1 MLKGLFGK
9 GALKGFGNWIKS
21 ALPNVIKD
29 TLIERA
35 LGSLFGGGGD
45 SGGGGGA
52 EMQAT
57 IQAGPAQDP
66 SVMRKRLREVN
77 AQYLNT
83 KSERDRELRKLNL
96 VETKIMANKHTNEPF
111 PSDSDSSNSD
121 SNVAEIDVNHVNPPS
136 SSGSKTGYEDQLNDV
151 TNLSNAVGELNAA
164 KNQQKAYSDPDVNGA
179 RISKLES
186 KVDKLDQEYRSK
198 YLLNRGDKLKSAA
211 ADMIPGVKL
220 GYNDEATVRG
230 FKVMNKE
237 LELLRIK
244 QAETIVNMQAAL
256 QNQGYAGGAGR
267 GGSGGG
273 GGGGGFLSGIMGSI
287 VSGLMMEGAMTLG
300 GKLLEKAGVTGWAKN
315 QWTKLK
321 NATGLNK
328 LIGKGTKEAAEELGE
343 EGAKAVAKGTAKGV
357 TSAAAK
363 GTAEAVEQS
372 VKQAAKGVG
381 RTGAREAAER
391 AIQSGVKTAVGRKVA
406 GRVTKEVAEEAV
418 EIAGKKVAQAGL
430 RSAGTKII
438 GKIGQKL
445 GLGVLGRIAKKIAVK
460 AGQKLAVMTT
470 GPVGLAIN
478 VGMLAYDLW
487 SIGSGIIDIE
497 MIIARFKGNKMD
509 KRLWA
514 SLVNKNLTPE
524 LVKEKEWGPD
534 ELTLIR
540 ELPDVI
546 KEVDKKE
553 GYMFIMYIGVD
564 EIKELTKP
572 IDMTALDEIDDQI
585 KAHEG
590 GGDTRG
596 FFTKVA
602 DFGVRLFAPGEITE
616 SQQIMNHKKA
626 QAQGFSST
634 YDTGYNPNAQ
644 PQGGYYDGSFGGFS
658 NYSGNLLFNGTGG
671 QYTSVPIS
679 KGSGY
684 ANNRDTILAASQMVG
699 VDPGLMMRLAASESG
714 FQPSVKHKEAT
725 AAGLF
730 QFIDAT
736 WRDQLKN
743 YHQKFGIPINAHQ
756 SDARANALLGAQF
769 VKDNLESRSKST
781 GLPPSPAMAYLDHW
795 LGPGGANEFWK
806 HYNRTGG
813 AGPVSMA
820 IKGGPYTKNLALV
833 RANGGK
839 GPEFSLGQAYQNL
852 NDTLERKGREF
863 KVQEPLGG
871 GGGGNG
877 VSLSLTNGNAMG
889 GFNLQMPTFG
899 SNGKLGWTNIPVG
912 DGGGHTHTDSSG
924 KGKGEK
930 HKATATKTTGGSSS
944 VSNSLTGNGYN
955 NYTMPGG
962 NNYSNNRSTQINTTV
977 HTPKS
982 NSKEVQKGQR
992 ANKNATA

>member
-9 GALKGFGNWIKS
+9 GALKGFGNWLKG

-29 TLIERA
+29 TILERVF
-35 LGSLFGGGGD
+35 GSIFGGGG
-45 SGGGGGA
+45 GGGGGSA

-77 AQYLNT
+77 AQYLNV

-111 PSDSDSSNSD
+111 PSDNNSSGD

-136 SSGSKTGYEDQLNDV
+136 DAQGKTGYEEQLNDV
-151 TNLSNAVGELNAA
+151 TNLNNAVNELNYA
-164 KNQQKAYSDPDVNGA
+164 KNQQKAYNDPDVNGA

-186 KVDKLDQEYRSK
+186 KVDKLDQEYKSK
-198 YLLNRGDKLKSAA
+198 YLLTRGDKLKNAA

-256 QNQGYAGGAGR
+256 QNQGYAGGSGA

-273 GGGGGFLSGIMGSI
+273 GGGGFFDGIMGSI

-300 GKLLEKAGVTGWAKN
+300 GKLLEKAGVTAWAGK

-328 LIGKGTKEAAEELGE
+328 LLGKGVKEATEELGE
-343 EGAKAVAKGTAKGV
+343 EGAKIVAREAGKQGTKQGIKQGTKQVVAKSV
-357 TSAAAK
+357 SSAAA
-363 GTAEAVEQS
+363 Q
-372 VKQAAKGVG
+372 VG
-381 RTGAREAAER
+381 RTGAREAAEK
-391 AIQSGVKTAVGRKVA
+391 AIKGGVSTVA
-406 GRVTKEVAEEAV
+406 GKKVLQRAGREVAEEFV
-418 EIAGKKVAQAGL
+418 EIGGKKVAQAGL
-430 RSAGTKII
+430 RSAGTKLL
-438 GKIGQKL
+438 GKLSAKL
-445 GLGVLGRIAKKIAVK
+445 GKTVLAKIARKMAAK
-460 AGQKLAVMTT
+460 AGQKLAVMQA
-470 GPVGLAIN
+470 GPVGLVIN
-478 VGMLAYDLW
+478 IGMLAYDLYEL
-487 SIGSGIIDIE
+487 GSFIKESRTIISK
-497 MIIARFKGNKMD
+497 FQSGQMD
-509 KRLWA
+509 DRLWA
-514 SLVNKNLTPE
+514 SLVSKNLTPE
-524 LVKEKEWGPD
+524 MIKDNEWGED
-534 ELTLIR
+534 ELALIR
-540 ELPDVI
+540 EFPGII
-546 KEVDKKE
+546 KESTVMQA
-553 GYMFIMYIGVD
+553 GQFIMYIGAD
-564 EIKELTKP
+564 KLNELAKP
-572 IDMTALDEIDDQI
+572 IDLTSMDSVDEQM

-596 FFTKVA
+596 FFTKMK
-602 DFGVRLFAPGEITE
+602 DFGVRLFAPGTVTE
-616 SQQIMNHKKA
+616 SQQIIEHQQREKA
-626 QAQGFSST
+626 KAMQQQ
-634 YDTGYNPNAQ
+634 Q
-644 PQGGYYDGSFGGFS
+644 PMGQQGGYYDGSFGGFS
-658 NYSGNLLFNGTGG
+658 NFSGNLLFPGTGG

-679 KGSGY
+679 QGSGY
-684 ANNRDTILAASQMVG
+684 EANRNTILAASQMVG

-736 WRDQLKN
+736 WKDQLKK
-743 YHQKFGIPINAHQ
+743 YHQKFGIPPNAHQ

-806 HYNRTGG
+806 QYNKTGG
-813 AGPVSMA
+813 SGPVSMA
-820 IKGGPYTKNLALV
+820 ITGGPYTKNLALV

-871 GGGGNG
+871 GGNG
-877 VSLSLTNGNAMG
+877 VSLSLTNNGG
-889 GFNLQMPTFG
+889 GYGFNMPTFG
-899 SNGKLGWTNIPVG
+899 SDGKLGWTTIPAG
-912 DGGGHTHTDSSG
+912 GGSHTHAHNDGGGTKKKEQFKPRVERNNQSPSVTPSLVSSG
-924 KGKGEK
+924 YG
-930 HKATATKTTGGSSS
+930 
-944 VSNSLTGNGYN
+944 
-955 NYTMPGG
+955 NYTMPGV
-962 NNYSNNRSTQINTTV
+962 NNYSNNRSTEVNNTFKV
-977 HTPKS
+977 QDKNPKG
-982 NSKEVQKGQR
+982 KQKGQN
-992 ANKNATA
+992 ANRNATA

>member
-77 AQYLNT
+77 AQYLNV

-96 VETKIMANKHTNEPF
+96 VETKIMANKYTNEPF
-111 PSDSDSSNSD
+111 PNEDSSNSD

-136 SSGSKTGYEDQLNDV
+136 SSGGKTGYEDQLNDV

-164 KNQQKAYSDPDVNGA
+164 RNQQKAYSDPDVNGA

-198 YLLNRGDKLKSAA
+198 YLLNRGDRLKSAA

-256 QNQGYAGGAGR
+256 QNQGYAGGGGGA

-273 GGGGGFLSGIMGSI
+273 GGGGFFSGIMGSI

-328 LIGKGTKEAAEELGE
+328 LIGKGTKEAVEELGE
-343 EGAKAVAKGTAKGV
+343 EGAKVVAKGSAKGM

-363 GTAEAVEQS
+363 GTAKAVQQS
-372 VKQAAKGVG
+372 VKQVAAKG
-381 RTGAREAAER
+381 TKAGAREAAER

-470 GPVGLAIN
+470 GPIGLAIN

-487 SIGSGIIDIE
+487 SIGSGIMDIE
-497 MIIARFKGNKMD
+497 LIIARFKNNKVD

-514 SLVNKNLTPE
+514 SLLSKNLTPE

-540 ELPDVI
+540 EFPDVI

-553 GYMFIMYIGVD
+553 GYMFIMYIGID
-564 EIKELTKP
+564 ELNELAKP
-572 IDMTALDEIDDQI
+572 IDLTSTDDIEEQM

-596 FFTKVA
+596 FFTKLK
-602 DFGVRLFAPGEITE
+602 DFGVRIFAPGTITE
-616 SQQIMNHKKA
+616 SQQIMEHRREQEKA
-626 QAQGFSST
+626 RAQQ
-634 YDTGYNPNAQ
+634 Q
-644 PQGGYYDGSFGGFS
+644 PMGQQGGGYYDGSFGGFS
-658 NYSGNLLFNGTGG
+658 NMSGNLLFPGAGG
-671 QYTSVPIS
+671 SYSSIPIS
-679 KGSGY
+679 NGDGY
-684 ANNRDTILAASQMVG
+684 QANRNTILAASQAVG

-714 FQPSVKHKEAT
+714 FKPSVKHAKAT

-736 WRDQLKN
+736 WKAQLKK
-743 YHQKFGIPINAHQ
+743 YGPKFGIPPNAHQ
-756 SDARANALLGAQF
+756 SDARANALIGAQF
-769 VKDNLESRSKST
+769 VKDNLERRSARE
-781 GLPPSPAMAYLDHW
+781 GLPPSAAMAYLDHW
-795 LGPGGANEFWK
+795 LGEAGANRFFQKLKTSPGEIVT
-806 HYNRTGG
+806 NG
-813 AGPVSMA
+813 
-820 IKGGPYTKNLALV
+820 ALV
-833 RANGGK
+833 GNEFTLNQALARENGK
-839 GPEFSLGQAYQNL
+839 GRILSVAETYQNL
-852 NDTLERKGREF
+852 DRILDKKGRDF
-863 KVQEPLGG
+863 GVIEPLGG
-871 GGGGNG
+871 GGGFA
-877 VSLSLTNGNAMG
+877 GNAMIPNPANFIQTALNSAG
-889 GFNLQMPTFG
+889 QQSQPTMDKSAHKGFIAKAVQDIANVGNLAAQRAA
-899 SNGKLGWTNIPVG
+899 S
-912 DGGGHTHTDSSG
+912 
-924 KGKGEK
+924 
-930 HKATATKTTGGSSS
+930 GGSKNKG
-944 VSNSLTGNGYN
+944 VSPSLTG
-955 NYTMPGG
+955 G
-962 NNYSNNRSTQINTTV
+962 NTIVSNNNTHVEKRVEINNNI
-977 HTPKS
+977 KQKDK
-982 NSKEVQKGQR
+982 NSQGVQKGQR
-992 ANKNATA
+992 ANRTATA

>member
-45 SGGGGGA
+45 SGGGGGGG

-121 SNVAEIDVNHVNPPS
+121 SNVAEIDINHVNPPS
-136 SSGSKTGYEDQLNDV
+136 NSQSKTGYEDQLNDV

-256 QNQGYAGGAGR
+256 QNQGYAGGAGGR

-343 EGAKAVAKGTAKGV
+343 EGAKTVAKGTAKGM

-381 RTGAREAAER
+381 KAGAREAAEK

-460 AGQKLAVMTT
+460 AGQKLAVMAT

-572 IDMTALDEIDDQI
+572 IDMTALDDIDDQI

-634 YDTGYNPNAQ
+634 YSSGYNPNAQ

-658 NYSGNLLFNGTGG
+658 NVTGNLLFPGAGG
-671 QYTSVPIS
+671 SYSSIPIS
-679 KGSGY
+679 NGDGY
-684 ANNRDTILAASQMVG
+684 QANRNTILAASQAVG

-714 FQPSVKHKEAT
+714 FKPSVKHAKAT

-736 WRDQLKN
+736 WRAQLKK
-743 YHQKFGIPINAHQ
+743 YGPKFGIPPNAHQ
-756 SDARANALLGAQF
+756 SDARANALIGAQF
-769 VKDNLESRSKST
+769 VKDNLERRSARE

-795 LGPGGANEFWK
+795 LGEAGANRFFSKLKTSPGEIVT
-806 HYNRTGG
+806 NG
-813 AGPVSMA
+813 
-820 IKGGPYTKNLALV
+820 ALV
-833 RANGGK
+833 GNEFTLNQALAREGGK
-839 GPEFSLGQAYQNL
+839 GRILSVAETYQNL
-852 NDTLERKGREF
+852 DRILDKKGRDF
-863 KVQEPLGG
+863 GVVEPLGG
-871 GGGGNG
+871 GGGFAGIAGIPSPTNFIQTALNSAGHSQPQMDKSAHKGFITKAVQDIANVGNLAAQRAASGGKSKG
-877 VSLSLTNGNAMG
+877 V
-889 GFNLQMPTFG
+889 QQ
-899 SNGKLGWTNIPVG
+899 
-912 DGGGHTHTDSSG
+912 
-924 KGKGEK
+924 
-930 HKATATKTTGGSSS
+930 
-944 VSNSLTGNGYN
+944 SLTG
-955 NYTMPGG
+955 G
-962 NNYSNNRSTQINTTV
+962 NNMIASTTTNVSKTTEINNTFKQQDKNN
-977 HTPKS
+977 KS
-982 NSKEVQKGQR
+982 LQKGQR
-992 ANKNATA
+992 ANRTATA

>member
-35 LGSLFGGGGD
+35 LGSIFGGGG
-45 SGGGGGA
+45 GGGGGGSA

-111 PSDSDSSNSD
+111 PSDNDSSNSD
-121 SNVAEIDVNHVNPPS
+121 SNVAEVDVNHVNPPS
-136 SSGSKTGYEDQLNDV
+136 SSQGKTGYEDQLNDV

-164 KNQQKAYSDPDVNGA
+164 KNQQKAYNDPDVNGA

-186 KVDKLDQEYRSK
+186 KVDKLDQEYKSK

-244 QAETIVNMQAAL
+244 QAETIINMQAAL
-256 QNQGYAGGAGR
+256 QNQGYAGGGGA

-273 GGGGGFLSGIMGSI
+273 GGGGFFDGIMGSI

-300 GKLLEKAGVTGWAKN
+300 GKLLEKAGVTAWAGK

-328 LIGKGTKEAAEELGE
+328 LIGKGTKEAVEELGE
-343 EGAKAVAKGTAKGV
+343 EGAKVAAKGTAKGM

-363 GTAEAVEQS
+363 GTAKAVEQS
-372 VKQAAKGVG
+372 VKQVASKG
-381 RTGAREAAER
+381 TKAGAREAAER

-470 GPVGLAIN
+470 GPIGLAIN

-487 SIGSGIIDIE
+487 SIGSGIMDIE
-497 MIIARFKGNKMD
+497 MIIARFKNNKVD

-514 SLVNKNLTPE
+514 SLLSKNLTPE

-540 ELPDVI
+540 EFPDVI

-553 GYMFIMYIGVD
+553 GYMFIMYIGID
-564 EIKELTKP
+564 ELNELAKP
-572 IDMTALDEIDDQI
+572 IDLTSTDDIEEQM

-596 FFTKVA
+596 FFTKLK
-602 DFGVRLFAPGEITE
+602 DFGVRIFAPGTVTE
-616 SQQIMNHKKA
+616 SQQIMEHQREQAKIKA
-626 QAQGFSST
+626 QQQSQQSMG
-634 YDTGYNPNAQ
+634 Q
-644 PQGGYYDGSFGGFS
+644 QGGYYDGSFGGFS
-658 NYSGNLLFNGTGG
+658 NYSGNLLFPGAGG
-671 QYTSVPIS
+671 SYSSIPIS
-679 KGSGY
+679 NGDGY
-684 ANNRDTILAASQMVG
+684 QANRNTILAASQAVG

-714 FQPSVKHKEAT
+714 FKPSVKHAKAT

-736 WRDQLKN
+736 WRAQLKK
-743 YHQKFGIPINAHQ
+743 YGPKFGIPPNAHQ
-756 SDARANALLGAQF
+756 SDARANALIGAQF
-769 VKDNLESRSKST
+769 VKDNLERRSARE

-795 LGPGGANEFWK
+795 LGEAGANRFFSKLKTSPGEIVT
-806 HYNRTGG
+806 NG
-813 AGPVSMA
+813 
-820 IKGGPYTKNLALV
+820 ALV
-833 RANGGK
+833 GNEFTLNQALAREGGK
-839 GPEFSLGQAYQNL
+839 GRILSVAETYQNL
-852 NDTLERKGREF
+852 DRILDKKGRDF
-863 KVQEPLGG
+863 GVMEPLGG
-871 GGGGNG
+871 GGGFAGNPMIPSPVNMIQGMLNNAPQHQMDNSSHKGFIAKAVQDITNVGNLAAQRAASGGSKGKSG
-877 VSLSLTNGNAMG
+877 VS
-889 GFNLQMPTFG
+889 P
-899 SNGKLGWTNIPVG
+899 
-912 DGGGHTHTDSSG
+912 
-924 KGKGEK
+924 
-930 HKATATKTTGGSSS
+930 
-944 VSNSLTGNGYN
+944 SLTG
-955 NYTMPGG
+955 G
-962 NNYSNNRSTQINTTV
+962 NNMIASTTTNVKKVTEINNTIKQQDKNN
-977 HTPKS
+977 KS
-982 NSKEVQKGQR
+982 LQKGQR
-992 ANKNATA
+992 ANRTATA

>member
-35 LGSLFGGGGD
+35 LGSLFGGRGD

-77 AQYLNT
+77 AQYLNV

-96 VETKIMANKHTNEPF
+96 VETKIMANKYTNEPF
-111 PSDSDSSNSD
+111 PSDNDNSSSD
-121 SNVAEIDVNHVNPPS
+121 SNVAEIDINHVNPPS

-164 KNQQKAYSDPDVNGA
+164 KNQQKAYNDPDVNGA

-256 QNQGYAGGAGR
+256 QNQGYAGGGGGA

-273 GGGGGFLSGIMGSI
+273 GGGGFFSGIMGSI

-328 LIGKGTKEAAEELGE
+328 LIGKGTKEAVEELGE
-343 EGAKAVAKGTAKGV
+343 EGAKVVAKGSAKGM

-363 GTAEAVEQS
+363 GTAKAVQQS
-372 VKQAAKGVG
+372 VKQVAAKG
-381 RTGAREAAER
+381 TKAGAREAAER

-470 GPVGLAIN
+470 GPIGLAIN

-487 SIGSGIIDIE
+487 SIGSGIMDIE
-497 MIIARFKGNKMD
+497 LIIARFKNNKVD

-514 SLVNKNLTPE
+514 SLLSKNLTPE

-540 ELPDVI
+540 EFPDVI

-553 GYMFIMYIGVD
+553 GYMFIMYIGID
-564 EIKELTKP
+564 ELNELAKP
-572 IDMTALDEIDDQI
+572 IDLTSTDDIEEQM

-596 FFTKVA
+596 FFTKLK
-602 DFGVRLFAPGEITE
+602 DFGVRIFAPGTITE
-616 SQQIMNHKKA
+616 SQQIMEHRREQEKA
-626 QAQGFSST
+626 RAQQ
-634 YDTGYNPNAQ
+634 Q
-644 PQGGYYDGSFGGFS
+644 PMGQQGGGYYDGSFGGFS
-658 NYSGNLLFNGTGG
+658 NMSGNLLFPGAGG
-671 QYTSVPIS
+671 SYSSIPIS
-679 KGSGY
+679 NGDGY
-684 ANNRDTILAASQMVG
+684 QANRNTILAASQAVG

-714 FQPSVKHKEAT
+714 FKPSVKHAKAT

-736 WRDQLKN
+736 WKAQLKK
-743 YHQKFGIPINAHQ
+743 YGPKFGIPPNAHQ
-756 SDARANALLGAQF
+756 SDARANALIGAQF
-769 VKDNLESRSKST
+769 VKDNLERRSARE
-781 GLPPSPAMAYLDHW
+781 GLPPSAAMAYLDHW
-795 LGPGGANEFWK
+795 LGEAGANRFFQKLKTSPGEIVT
-806 HYNRTGG
+806 NG
-813 AGPVSMA
+813 
-820 IKGGPYTKNLALV
+820 ALV
-833 RANGGK
+833 GNEFTLNQALARENGK
-839 GPEFSLGQAYQNL
+839 GRILSVAETYQNL
-852 NDTLERKGREF
+852 DRILDKKGRDF
-863 KVQEPLGG
+863 GVIEPLGG
-871 GGGGNG
+871 GGGFA
-877 VSLSLTNGNAMG
+877 GNAMIPNPANFIQTALNSAG
-889 GFNLQMPTFG
+889 QQSQPTMDKSAHKGFIAKAVQDIANVGNLAAQRAA
-899 SNGKLGWTNIPVG
+899 S
-912 DGGGHTHTDSSG
+912 
-924 KGKGEK
+924 
-930 HKATATKTTGGSSS
+930 GGSKNKG
-944 VSNSLTGNGYN
+944 VSPSLTG
-955 NYTMPGG
+955 G
-962 NNYSNNRSTQINTTV
+962 NTIVSNNNTHVEKRVEINNNI
-977 HTPKS
+977 KQKDK
-982 NSKEVQKGQR
+982 NSQGVQKGQR
-992 ANKNATA
+992 ANRTATA

>member
-35 LGSLFGGGGD
+35 LGSLFGGGG
-45 SGGGGGA
+45 GGGGGGSA

-111 PSDSDSSNSD
+111 PSDNDSSNSD
-121 SNVAEIDVNHVNPPS
+121 SNVAEVDVNHVNPPS
-136 SSGSKTGYEDQLNDV
+136 SSQGKTGYEDQLNDV

-164 KNQQKAYSDPDVNGA
+164 KNQQKAYNDPDVNGA

-186 KVDKLDQEYRSK
+186 KVDKLDQEYKSK

-244 QAETIVNMQAAL
+244 QAETIINMQAAL
-256 QNQGYAGGAGR
+256 QNQGYAGGSGA

-273 GGGGGFLSGIMGSI
+273 GGGGFFDGIMGSI

-300 GKLLEKAGVTGWAKN
+300 GKLLEKAGVTAWAGK

-328 LIGKGTKEAAEELGE
+328 LIGKGTKEAVEELGE
-343 EGAKAVAKGTAKGV
+343 EGAKVAAKGTAKGM

-363 GTAEAVEQS
+363 GTAKAVEQS
-372 VKQAAKGVG
+372 VKQVASKG
-381 RTGAREAAER
+381 TKAGAREAAER

-470 GPVGLAIN
+470 GPIGLAIN

-487 SIGSGIIDIE
+487 SIGSGIMDIE
-497 MIIARFKGNKMD
+497 MIIARFKNNKVD

-514 SLVNKNLTPE
+514 SLLSKNLTPE

-540 ELPDVI
+540 EFPDVI

-553 GYMFIMYIGVD
+553 GYMFIMYIGID
-564 EIKELTKP
+564 ELNELAKP
-572 IDMTALDEIDDQI
+572 M
-585 KAHEG
+585 
-590 GGDTRG
+590 
-596 FFTKVA
+596 
-602 DFGVRLFAPGEITE
+602 
-616 SQQIMNHKKA
+616 
-626 QAQGFSST
+626 
-634 YDTGYNPNAQ
+634 
-644 PQGGYYDGSFGGFS
+644 
-658 NYSGNLLFNGTGG
+658 
-671 QYTSVPIS
+671 
-679 KGSGY
+679 
-684 ANNRDTILAASQMVG
+684 IL
-699 VDPGLMMRLAASESG
+699 
-714 FQPSVKHKEAT
+714 K
-725 AAGLF
+725 
-730 QFIDAT
+730 
-736 WRDQLKN
+736 
-743 YHQKFGIPINAHQ
+743 
-756 SDARANALLGAQF
+756 
-769 VKDNLESRSKST
+769 SR
-781 GLPPSPAMAYLDHW
+781 
-795 LGPGGANEFWK
+795 
-806 HYNRTGG
+806 
-813 AGPVSMA
+813 
-820 IKGGPYTKNLALV
+820 
-833 RANGGK
+833 
-839 GPEFSLGQAYQNL
+839 
-852 NDTLERKGREF
+852 
-863 KVQEPLGG
+863 
-871 GGGGNG
+871 
-877 VSLSLTNGNAMG
+877 
-889 GFNLQMPTFG
+889 
-899 SNGKLGWTNIPVG
+899 
-912 DGGGHTHTDSSG
+912 
-924 KGKGEK
+924 
-930 HKATATKTTGGSSS
+930 
-944 VSNSLTGNGYN
+944 
-955 NYTMPGG
+955 
-962 NNYSNNRSTQINTTV
+962 
-977 HTPKS
+977 
-982 NSKEVQKGQR
+982 
-992 ANKNATA
+992 

>member
-77 AQYLNT
+77 AQYLNV

-111 PSDSDSSNSD
+111 PSDNDSSNSD
-121 SNVAEIDVNHVNPPS
+121 SNVAEVDVNHVNPPS
-136 SSGSKTGYEDQLNDV
+136 SSQGKTGYEDQLNDV

-164 KNQQKAYSDPDVNGA
+164 KNQQKAYNDPDVNGA

-186 KVDKLDQEYRSK
+186 KVDKLDQEYKSK

-267 GGSGGG
+267 GGSAGG

-363 GTAEAVEQS
+363 GTAKAVEQS
-372 VKQAAKGVG
+372 VKQVASKG
-381 RTGAREAAER
+381 TKAGAREAAER

-470 GPVGLAIN
+470 GPIGLAIN

-487 SIGSGIIDIE
+487 SIGSGIMDIE
-497 MIIARFKGNKMD
+497 MIIARFKNNKVD

-514 SLVNKNLTPE
+514 SLLSKNLTPE

-540 ELPDVI
+540 EFPDVI

-553 GYMFIMYIGVD
+553 GYMFIMYIGID
-564 EIKELTKP
+564 ELNELAKP
-572 IDMTALDEIDDQI
+572 IDLTSTDDIEEQM

-596 FFTKVA
+596 FFTKLK
-602 DFGVRLFAPGEITE
+602 DFGVRIFAPGTITE
-616 SQQIMNHKKA
+616 SQQIMEHQRE
-626 QAQGFSST
+626 QAKIKTQQQSQQSMG
-634 YDTGYNPNAQ
+634 Q
-644 PQGGYYDGSFGGFS
+644 QGGYYDGSFGGFS
-658 NYSGNLLFNGTGG
+658 NFSGNLLFPGTGG
-671 QYTSVPIS
+671 NYSSIPIS
-679 KGSGY
+679 NGDGY
-684 ANNRDTILAASQMVG
+684 QANRNTILAASQAVG

-714 FQPSVKHKEAT
+714 FKPSVKHAKAT

-736 WRDQLKN
+736 WRAQLKK
-743 YHQKFGIPINAHQ
+743 YGPKFGIPPNAHQ
-756 SDARANALLGAQF
+756 SDARANALIGAQF
-769 VKDNLESRSKST
+769 VKDNLERRSARE

-795 LGPGGANEFWK
+795 LGEAGANRFFSKLKTSPGEIVT
-806 HYNRTGG
+806 NG
-813 AGPVSMA
+813 
-820 IKGGPYTKNLALV
+820 ALV
-833 RANGGK
+833 GNEFTLNQALAREGGK
-839 GPEFSLGQAYQNL
+839 GRILSVAETYQNL
-852 NDTLERKGREF
+852 DRILDKKGRDF
-863 KVQEPLGG
+863 GVVEPLGG
-871 GGGGNG
+871 GGGFAGNPMIPDPVNIINAGLNSRQQHQMDNSSHKGFIAKAVQDIANVGNLAAQRAASGGSKGKSG
-877 VSLSLTNGNAMG
+877 VS
-889 GFNLQMPTFG
+889 Q
-899 SNGKLGWTNIPVG
+899 
-912 DGGGHTHTDSSG
+912 
-924 KGKGEK
+924 
-930 HKATATKTTGGSSS
+930 
-944 VSNSLTGNGYN
+944 SLTG
-955 NYTMPGG
+955 G
-962 NNYSNNRSTQINTTV
+962 NNMIASTTTNVNKVTEINNTFKQQDKNN
-977 HTPKS
+977 KS
-982 NSKEVQKGQR
+982 LQKGQR
-992 ANKNATA
+992 ANRTATA